1 MITTTTTYNTDEIF
15 QCTGYSEFHSKH
27 FIRSNP
33 VYHFPKDRKYIT
45 FTSREED
52 EMKSHDLTNLVSAR
66 LEEERT
72 STAAPLKL

>member
-1 MITTTTTYNTDEIF
+1 MKFDIQWEVTDKCIYNEYIV
-15 QCTGYSEFHSKH
+15 CSK
-27 FIRSNP
+27 SVNP